1 MLSIQQVTKKIEDK
15 SLLDNVSFDVPK
27 GSSIGLIG
35 PNGAGKSTLM
45 KLISAYEK
53 PTGGSI
59 TFHGQDVQH
68 WNVKKLAQRIA
79 VLTQEGLAAYPI
91 KVFDAILLGRYP
103 HLGFFQRESKKDY
116 ELVEEVLAFTSL
128 TDLKDQ
134 FLDTLSGGERQR
146 VAIAKAMVQ
155 QPELLLLDEP
165 TTFLDIG
172 HQLNILRLVKEWQRK
187 DTLTVIM
194 VMHDLNLASQFCE
207 ELILMSEGKVVR
219 SGSNEEIIDSD
230 LLKNVYHTTP
240 EIIRHPKSNVPQIL
254 LGHF

>member
-187 DTLTVIM
+187 DNLTVIM
-194 VMHDLNLASQFCE
+194 VMHDLNLASNF
-207 ELILMSEGKVVR
+207 VR
-219 SGSNEEIIDSD
+219 N
-230 LLKNVYHTTP
+230 
-240 EIIRHPKSNVPQIL
+240 
-254 LGHF
+254 

>member
-103 HLGFFQRESKKDY
+103 HLGFFQRESK
-116 ELVEEVLAFTSL
+116 
-128 TDLKDQ
+128 
-134 FLDTLSGGERQR
+134 R
-146 VAIAKAMVQ
+146 
-155 QPELLLLDEP
+155 
-165 TTFLDIG
+165 
-172 HQLNILRLVKEWQRK
+172 
-187 DTLTVIM
+187 IM
-194 VMHDLNLASQFCE
+194 S
-207 ELILMSEGKVVR
+207 
-219 SGSNEEIIDSD
+219 
-230 LLKNVYHTTP
+230 
-240 EIIRHPKSNVPQIL
+240 
-254 LGHF
+254 

>member
-187 DTLTVIM
+187 DNLTVIM
-194 VMHDLNLASQFCE
+194 VMHDLNLAPNF
-207 ELILMSEGKVVR
+207 VR
-219 SGSNEEIIDSD
+219 N
-230 LLKNVYHTTP
+230 
-240 EIIRHPKSNVPQIL
+240 
-254 LGHF
+254 

>member
-134 FLDTLSGGERQR
+134 FLDTLSGERGS
-146 VAIAKAMVQ
+146 VS
-155 QPELLLLDEP
+155 
-165 TTFLDIG
+165 
-172 HQLNILRLVKEWQRK
+172 QLPRRW
-187 DTLTVIM
+187 
-194 VMHDLNLASQFCE
+194 F
-207 ELILMSEGKVVR
+207 
-219 SGSNEEIIDSD
+219 SNR
-230 LLKNVYHTTP
+230 NYCY
-240 EIIRHPKSNVPQIL
+240 
-254 LGHF
+254 